1 MKRIL
6 VFVLSAVFAA
16 GGFAARAPR
25 KLELYVSRDG
35 NDNWAGTR
43 QRPFA
48 TLEKAREIIRAR
60 KPEGGASVFLRGGVY
75 PVTKTFLLTG
85 QDSGTAAA
93 PVSYQAYRNE
103 TVRLIGGRLLEGF
116 QPVRDPA
123 VLERLDK
130 EAREHVLGCDLA
142 ALGITDLGRFTSRG
156 FGRRR
161 SPAHLELFFQ
171 DRRMTVA
178 RWPNDGFTKIAALTS
193 STMGDDHG
201 GTLGKLDAG
210 FYYEGDRP
218 GRWNKLDD
226 IWVHGYW
233 AWDWANSY
241 EQIDTIERTERL
253 IRTRPPYGNYGFR
266 KGQRFYFLNILEEL
280 DQPGEYYVDREAR
293 KLYFWP
299 PAPIQSGEA
308 AVSLLEEPLIRVEGA
323 SHIVIRGLTLE
334 YTRGDG
340 VQVSGGTNVR
350 IESSTI
356 RNIGNAAVIVESGTK
371 HAVAACHVYH
381 LGDAGIHLAGGD
393 RQTLAPGGLEA
404 IDNHIHHM
412 GEWSRT
418 YQPAI
423 QVSGV
428 GNRIAHNLIH
438 DGPHSAIQLSG
449 NEHLIEFNEIHHV
462 ALETGDVG
470 AFYMGRDWTMRGN
483 VIRHNFFHHTGG
495 VGMGSMGV
503 YLDDCSGGATLFGN
517 IFYQMSRAAFIGG
530 GRDNTVENNIF
541 VECQPAVQIDARGLD
556 PRPVWHN
563 MVYTTMKRSLD
574 AMKPNQPPYRTRY
587 PELAQLDKYYQGDT
601 GVPPEGNR
609 VLRNICFGG
618 KWLSIG
624 WRADPKIIEVRDNL
638 VGEDPR
644 FVDAANMNFQLRE
657 DSPAYKLGFQ
667 RIPVERIGP
676 RASRR

>member
-1 MKRIL
+1 MRSLPKSPEWSKNPGL
-6 VFVLSAVFAA
+6 E
-16 GGFAARAPR
+16 GRAP
-25 KLELYVSRDG
+25 
-35 NDNWAGTR
+35 
-43 QRPFA
+43 
-48 TLEKAREIIRAR
+48 
-60 KPEGGASVFLRGGVY
+60 
-75 PVTKTFLLTG
+75 
-85 QDSGTAAA
+85 
-93 PVSYQAYRNE
+93 
-103 TVRLIGGRLLEGF
+103 
-116 QPVRDPA
+116 DP
-123 VLERLDK
+123 R
-130 EAREHVLGCDLA
+130 
-142 ALGITDLGRFTSRG
+142 
-156 FGRRR
+156 
-161 SPAHLELFFQ
+161 
-171 DRRMTVA
+171 
-178 RWPNDGFTKIAALTS
+178 
-193 STMGDDHG
+193 HG
-201 GTLGKLDAG
+201 G
-210 FYYEGDRP
+210 
-218 GRWNKLDD
+218 
-226 IWVHGYW
+226 
-233 AWDWANSY
+233 
-241 EQIDTIERTERL
+241 
-253 IRTRPPYGNYGFR
+253 
-266 KGQRFYFLNILEEL
+266 
-280 DQPGEYYVDREAR
+280 
-293 KLYFWP
+293 
-299 PAPIQSGEA
+299 A

-323 SHIVIRGLTLE
+323 SHMVLRGLTLE

-574 AMKPNQPPYRTRY
+574 AMKPHQPPYRTRY

-609 VLRNICFGG
+609 VIRNLCHGG